1 MSQLRIRDFGIDIGK
16 LSTGKR
22 NAITDVEGVR
32 VGHCTLSEGST
43 QTGVTAILP
52 HDGNIFKEKLIASNH
67 IINGFGKTMGT
78 VQMNELGTLETPILL
93 TNTLGIGTASEALIE
108 YMLQDNPEIGRSKGS
123 VNPVVGECNDM
134 ILNDIRALSIE
145 KKHVVHALEEASS
158 EFPEGSVGAGRGM
171 VCYSLKGGVGSS
183 SRRVELHHGTY
194 TIGVLVLTNFGRMG
208 DLLVNGKP
216 VGEQLSRHV
225 EVSNEADKG
234 SVMVVVATDLPI
246 SERQLNRILKRSVT
260 GLSRTGSL
268 ITTGSGDVVIGFS
281 TAAKIPYKSDT
292 PLLSFQTIHE
302 GDIDEAFRAVSEA
315 TEEAVLNSL
324 ITADSVTGR
333 DGNKAQALRSLLEK
347 YPVSL
352 L

>member
-1 MSQLRIRDFGIDIGK
+1 MSQLRIRDFGIDIGT
-16 LSTGKR
+16 LSTGRR

-52 HDGNIFKEKLIASNH
+52 HEGNIFKEKLIASNY

-93 TNTLGIGTASEALIE
+93 TSTLGIGTASEALIE
-108 YMLQDNPEIGRSKGS
+108 YMLERNPEIGRSTGS

-134 ILNDIRALSIE
+134 ILNDIRDLSIE
-145 KKHVVHALEEASS
+145 KEHVIQALEDASF

-183 SRRVELHHGTY
+183 SRLVELHHGTY

-234 SVMVVVATDLPI
+234 SVMVVVATDLPV
-246 SERQLNRILKRSVT
+246 SERQLYRIIKRSVT

-268 ITTGSGDVVIGFS
+268 ITTEEACQFPRRKASCFRSQPLSISATDLRYLEIESS
-281 TAAKIPYKSDT
+281 TT
-292 PLLSFQTIHE
+292 RPLLF
-302 GDIDEAFRAVSEA
+302 
-315 TEEAVLNSL
+315 
-324 ITADSVTGR
+324 
-333 DGNKAQALRSLLEK
+333 NKLLT
-347 YPVSL
+347 Y
-352 L
+352 